1 MKQKKS
7 YLSKLLLLATITLF
21 FSCGSK
27 KQASH
32 YSVQDEIGEKL
43 AEYEAAGWKMH
54 GSSRTLRGVLS
65 SVIDRLN
72 ANPDLIEVTG
82 TANNF
87 DVISNGKET
96 AAANASNRYAA
107 TATRLVKGAIDSDVQ
122 LSQALGTERDNLY
135 AAYSSTVER
144 LIRGDLKEAY
154 ALERDRQDGK
164 KDCEI
169 HYLIDET
176 KAQTRR
182 EAAMK
187 KALESIDLDQKYADK
202 IREHVNK
209 RPDIE

>member
-7 YLSKLLLLATITLF
+7 KLSQLILFASIALL

-32 YSVQDEIGEKL
+32 YSVQDEISEKL
-43 AEYEAAGWKMH
+43 AEYKAGGWQMQ

-65 SVIDRLN
+65 SVIERLN
-72 ANPDLIEVTG
+72 ENPDLVEVTG

-87 DVISNGKET
+87 AVISNGKEA

-107 TATRLVKGAIDSDVQ
+107 TATRLVKGTIDSDAQ
-122 LSQALGTERDNLY
+122 LSQTLGTERDNLY

-154 ALERDRQDGK
+154 TLVRNRQNGK
-164 KDCEI
+164 MDCEI
-169 HYLIDET
+169 HYLIDEV
-176 KAQTRR
+176 KAQTSR
-182 EAAMK
+182 EAAIK
-187 KALESIDLDQKYADK
+187 KALDNVDIDQKYADK

-209 RPDIE
+209 CQT